1 MTDVSLDA
9 PVLASRASPA
19 VGINVKISAAAATL
33 LAVGTLALAATVS
46 WRQGALYLVGGALG
60 ISTAAA
66 RTLALPEFAGI
77 THWFNTATPLDRWT
91 PRRPRRQ
98 RRPTSRR

>member
-19 VGINVKISAAAATL
+19 VGINVKISATAATL
-33 LAVGTLALAATVS
+33 LAAGNLVLAATVS

-60 ISTAAA
+60 ITLYHALFGFPSAWRIFISDRRVVGLRAQMLMLAAA
-66 RTLALPEFAGI
+66 LPLLY
-77 THWFNTATPLDRWT
+77 P
-91 PRRPRRQ
+91 
-98 RRPTSRR
+98 